1 MKEKKLNNFT
11 NQMIKHMIKIKTVDL
26 DELLLVSRSVEEHCV
41 HVEAEGEPRW
51 RVHKRECWHE

>member
-41 HVEAEGEPRW
+41 HVEAQ
-51 RVHKRECWHE
+51 RETTVESTQERMLA